1 VYLLAR
7 AALGLLG
14 AGLGYLLA
22 NIFVEQGWLTGPIN
36 IVYLTILG
44 LLVGYLVSAPMAH
57 QWEATWRRLL
67 VRMKRIP
74 PDAILAAGVGVTVAL
89 IITVLLNSLLE
100 KIPGFTWYFSL
111 LITLLLVTASSWFFV
126 ANRKLF
132 LNRPSSL
139 PVTGSDNQAQGGLG
153 AKVLDTSAIIDGRVL
168 DVIDANFLEGKILI
182 PRFVLSELQRIA
194 DSDDPLR
201 RKRGRRG
208 LEMLDHLVGQQ
219 RLPIEIIDDDYADTK
234 EVDPKLIRICQ
245 KRHAAL
251 ITTDYNLNRVA
262 GLQGVRILNINQ
274 LANSVKA
281 MFLPGER
288 LSLHIVKAG
297 REPGQGLAYL
307 EDGTMIVVEDTAHL
321 VGTTVDAVVTSNLQT
336 NMGRMIFARL
346 SDEPHLQNQR

>member
-1 VYLLAR
+1 M
-7 AALGLLG
+7 
-14 AGLGYLLA
+14 
-22 NIFVEQGWLTGPIN
+22 
-36 IVYLTILG
+36 YLTILG
-44 LLVGYLVSAPMAH
+44 LLMGYLVSAPVAH
-57 QWEATWRRLL
+57 RWDATWRRLL

-74 PDAILAAGVGVTVAL
+74 PDAVLAAGVGVTVAL
-89 IITVLLNSLLE
+89 VITVLLNSLLE
-100 KIPGFTWYFSL
+100 KIPGFTWYLSL

-126 ANRKLF
+126 VNRKLF
-132 LNRPSSL
+132 LNRSTSL
-139 PVTGSDNQAQGGLG
+139 PIASLDSQTQGILS
-153 AKVLDTSAIIDGRVL
+153 AKVLDTSAIIDGRIL
-168 DVIDANFLEGKILI
+168 DVIEANFLEGKILI
-182 PRFVLSELQRIA
+182 PRFILAELQRIA
-194 DSDDPLR
+194 DSDEPLR

-208 LEMLDHLVGQQ
+208 LEMLDQLIQQQ
-219 RLPIEIIDDDYADTK
+219 RLPIEIIEDDYNDTK
-234 EVDPKLIRICQ
+234 EVDAKLIRVCQ
-245 KRHAAL
+245 KRSAAL

-346 SDEPHLQNQR
+346 SEETQLQNQR